1 MVTIER
7 SVRCTNAGAP
17 PFPLWVL
24 CFNYISHVLLVL
36 NCSVNSLIYC
46 GLSSRFRSQTMV
58 YVVRLGKKLGLTK
71 TTFTPGTANVA
82 TGRNQITLKGSF
94 SVNGVRP
101 SNGMTTLGGGGGGHD
116 DSPLIDIRNRLTQT
130 TQV

>member
-7 SVRCTNAGAP
+7 SVRCTKVGAP

-46 GLSSRFRSQTMV
+46 GLSSRFRTQTMV
-58 YVVRLGKKLGLTK
+58 YIGRLGKKLGLTK
-71 TTFTPGTANVA
+71 TFTPGTANVA
-82 TGRNQITLKGSF
+82 TGRNQITMKGSF

-101 SNGMTTLGGGGGGHD
+101 SNGMTTLGNGHD

>member
-1 MVTIER
+1 MVTIKR
-7 SVRCTNAGAP
+7 SLRCKNAGAA
-17 PFPLWVL
+17 PFPLCVL

-46 GLSSRFRSQTMV
+46 GLSSRFRNQTMV
-58 YVVRLGKKLGLTK
+58 YISWLGKKLGLTK
-71 TTFTPGTANVA
+71 TFTPRSANVA
-82 TGRNQITLKGSF
+82 TGRTQVGMLKGSF

-101 SNGMTTLGGGGGGHD
+101 SNGMTTLGNGGAHD
-116 DSPLIDIRNRLTQT
+116 DSPLIDMRNRLTQT